1 LDSQVRVVA
10 GASRHGTLLIAHAG
24 WSNVDVL
31 LVEDDELI
39 LDCLA
44 EALNDAGLQTG
55 RSLSAEAALVLM
67 NVNAPKVVVTDINL
81 GAGMDGLALGRATH
95 AKWPSMPVVY
105 ISGRYAELRGLGTH
119 ERFLPKPFAAAALLR
134 AIADVRHS
142 ATA

>member
-1 LDSQVRVVA
+1 
-10 GASRHGTLLIAHAG
+10 
-24 WSNVDVL
+24 VDVL

-95 AKWPSMPVVY
+95 AKWPGMPVVY
-105 ISGRYAELRGLGTH
+105 ISGRYAELRGLGSH
-119 ERFLPKPFAAAALLR
+119 ERFLSKPFAATALLR